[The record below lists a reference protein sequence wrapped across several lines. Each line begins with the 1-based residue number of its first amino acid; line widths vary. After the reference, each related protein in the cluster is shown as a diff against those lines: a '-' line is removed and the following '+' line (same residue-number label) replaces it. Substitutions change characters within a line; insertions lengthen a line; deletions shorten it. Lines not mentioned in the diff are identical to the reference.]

1 MDAPVAGP
9 VGQRPAQRRSDHF
22 LGCALGVVARLGTV
36 HYATTGELRG
46 PRRTLPGAS
55 GPLLPIRLAAAA
67 ADLAAR
73 LGRVRALAGR
83 RPLCGDHLVHQ
94 RDIGWRIEQFGGQL
108 DGALHLPVRR
118 FDFVLQ
124 DLVSLLARHYFSPRL
139 IALRTITSPPVRPGI
154 APLISSTP
162 FSVSTL
168 CTNRFCTVTRSLPI
182 RPPIGVPLKPREGG
196 ARPPMEPGRRCTAW
210 AP

>member
-9 VGQRPAQRRSDHF
+9 VGQRPAQRRSDHL

-94 RDIGWRIEQFGGQL
+94 RDIGWGCGKIRRAAAW
-108 DGALHLPVRR
+108 GA
-118 FDFVLQ
+118 
-124 DLVSLLARHYFSPRL
+124 
-139 IALRTITSPPVRPGI
+139 
-154 APLISSTP
+154 
-162 FSVSTL
+162 
-168 CTNRFCTVTRSLPI
+168 
-182 RPPIGVPLKPREGG
+182 
-196 ARPPMEPGRRCTAW
+196 
-210 AP
+210 